1 MGFFRCFFFFVWWV
15 FYCQPCLEVDA
26 QPDGDLLVYVG
37 IGRHQHVLVV
47 AGRGGRHGKA
57 VGQPGQAY
65 HLLLLLM
72 MVVGVH
78 PKLGKGGM
86 LVLRLPR
93 DMIDVI
99 AAELGRVHPLPA
111 GRQPLLLQGVGPVGR
126 LGVVVDEV
134 FAAPHGV
141 AHRPAGGQGQVRLL
155 RARIVGHGGVASG
168 QQLHQA
174 SIGRMLLRMQLLL
187 LKL

>member
-1 MGFFRCFFFFVWWV
+1 MGFFGWV

-26 QPDGDLLVYVG
+26 QPDGDLLVDVG
-37 IGRHQHVLVV
+37 IGRHQHVLMV
-47 AGRGGRHGKA
+47 AGGRHGKA

-65 HLLLLLM
+65 HLLLLLLLM
-72 MVVGVH
+72 VVVGVH
-78 PKLGKGGM
+78 PKLGKGGV

-93 DMIDVI
+93 NMIDVI

-111 GRQPLLLQGVGPVGR
+111 GGQPLLLQRVGPVGR

-155 RARIVGHGGVASG
+155 RARIVRHGGVASG
-168 QQLHQA
+168 QQLRQA
-174 SIGRMLLRMQLLL
+174 AVGGMLLLRMQLRL

>member
-1 MGFFRCFFFFVWWV
+1 MVQRGAG
-15 FYCQPCLEVDA
+15 LEVDT
-26 QPDGDLLVYVG
+26 QPDGDLLVDVR
-37 IGRHQHVLVV
+37 IGGNQHVLVV
-47 AGRGGRHGKA
+47 AGGGGGRHGKA

-65 HLLLLLM
+65 HLLLLLLLIVV
-72 MVVGVH
+72 VVGVH
-78 PKLGKGGM
+78 PKLGKGGV

-111 GRQPLLLQGVGPVGR
+111 GGQPLLLQRVGPVGR

-141 AHRPAGGQGQVRLL
+141 AHRPAGGQGQVRFIG
-155 RARIVGHGGVASG
+155 ARILGHGGVASG
-168 QQLHQA
+168 QQLCQA
-174 SIGRMLLRMQLLL
+174 AVGCKLLRLRMQLLW